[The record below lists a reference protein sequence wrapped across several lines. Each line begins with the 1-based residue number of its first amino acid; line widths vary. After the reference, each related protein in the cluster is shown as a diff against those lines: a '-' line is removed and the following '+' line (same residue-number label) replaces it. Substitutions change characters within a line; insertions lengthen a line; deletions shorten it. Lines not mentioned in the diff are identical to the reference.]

1 MSDDSP
7 VILHHSL
14 TTPCWR
20 NILPLL
26 SLLLICQLLIRSN
39 AYLLRNPRFVK
50 LFFHFLLAQRAAQ
63 MACALNIFMTC

>member
-50 LFFHFLLAQRAAQ
+50 LFFSFPTGSAGGL
-63 MACALNIFMTC
+63 MACTLNIFMTC